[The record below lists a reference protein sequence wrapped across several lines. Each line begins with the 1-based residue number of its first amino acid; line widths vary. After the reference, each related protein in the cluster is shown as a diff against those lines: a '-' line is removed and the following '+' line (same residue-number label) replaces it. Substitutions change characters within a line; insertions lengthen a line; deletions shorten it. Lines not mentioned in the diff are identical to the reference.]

1 MTHGLQAL
9 GLISSSSII
18 SFIMPFFL
26 GTGTKNRVGR
36 EYGME
41 NVR

>member
-26 GTGTKNRVGR
+26 ELEQKTGLGVSTGWK
-36 EYGME
+36 